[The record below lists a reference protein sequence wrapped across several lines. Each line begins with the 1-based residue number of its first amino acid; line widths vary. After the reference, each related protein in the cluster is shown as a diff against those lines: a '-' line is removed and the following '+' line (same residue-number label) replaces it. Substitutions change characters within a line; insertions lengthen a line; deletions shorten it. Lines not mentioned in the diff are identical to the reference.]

1 MKISITIFLVFLFPF
16 LLSSQDDRK
25 FTYNEGND
33 KNYISYEQLE
43 ELTTK
48 MIESNPNYY
57 NEEDVQKFIHIDLS
71 ALPNYTDDE
80 LHKRLLAIPTTIP
93 LKLTPQIGELI
104 RYFVTKR
111 REYVIRMLTMSK
123 VYFPIYEE
131 IFDEAD
137 LPLELKCLSIVE
149 SALNPL
155 AKSRVGATGLWQFM
169 HGTARHEGMEIN
181 TLYDARSDVYV
192 STEHAAKFLKK
203 LHNLYGDWF
212 LALAA
217 YNAGPGNVNK
227 AIKYSGGYDFWTVK
241 HRLPRET
248 QNYVPSFIAMVYIMH
263 YHKDYFLYPGK
274 PKIDFKNTVIEIV
287 KEKQSTKY
295 IAELV
300 GISEEV
306 IKQYNPCLKKGI
318 IPKVENG
325 YHLVLPK
332 QYAYALNEK
341 KNLLA
346 IDPYIF
352 NPAFEVP
359 SNNNA
364 NGADTTILDPQKQA
378 EIARNIEVAKV
389 KELTEEVVK
398 EIERKVDRDA
408 RVEEFEKSIATDS
421 IITKTDNQIET
432 FETFENKETKTN
444 EEVVVISEKEIIKT
458 DSFISEKQDSIP
470 LETEIALVQ
479 ETKIDSLPIENSLTE
494 MLAYQ
499 EAQNKIADTVDVNK
513 AYLMAIKKE
522 EELKQLKKYKIV
534 KVEEV
539 QNKTTYHKVSKGESL
554 IEIAKNYGVSVNKI
568 LEWNPKVNKK
578 NLQLGANLKLNV
590 QEKIVKPQ
598 YESITS
604 SSNQEEN
611 QIIHKVKKGENLYQI
626 SKLYNVSLN
635 DLKLWNNLEDESLKI
650 GKEIVIISSG
660 VSKNNIYLGDYFYH
674 ISRGGDT
681 LQSASNLYK
690 VPLETLKKLNNK
702 SEDEPLQAGEKIKI
716 PSL

>member
-1 MKISITIFLVFLFPF
+1 MKISKLVFFIFLLPMFLTAQYD
-16 LLSSQDDRK
+16 SRK

-33 KNYISYEQLE
+33 KNYINYEQLE

-48 MIESNPNYY
+48 MIENNPNYF
-57 NEEDVQKFIHIDLS
+57 NEEDVQKFINIDIS
-71 ALPNYTDDE
+71 TLPKYTDE
-80 LHKRLLAIPTTIP
+80 EIHKRLLAIPTTIP
-93 LKLTPQIGELI
+93 LKFTPQIGELI

-111 REYVIRMLTMSK
+111 REYVTRMLTMSK

-137 LPLELKCLSIVE
+137 IPLELKCLSIVE

-241 HRLPRET
+241 HKLPRET

-300 GISEEV
+300 GTSEEV

-325 YHLVLPK
+325 FHLVLPK

-359 SNNNA
+359 INNNI
-364 NGADTTILDPQKQA
+364 ADSMILDPQKQA
-378 EIARNIEVAKV
+378 EIARNIEVAKI
-389 KELTEEVVK
+389 KELTQEVVK
-398 EIERKVDRDA
+398 EIERKVDRET
-408 RVEEFEKSIATDS
+408 RIEEFEKNMESDS
-421 IITKTDNQIET
+421 NVSKSDNQVVT
-432 FETFENKETKTN
+432 FESFENKESKKIDTTLITEN
-444 EEVVVISEKEIIKT
+444 ENSVE
-458 DSFISEKQDSIP
+458 DSILSQKQDSSSN
-470 LETEIALVQ
+470 LVIVQNQ
-479 ETKIDSLPIENSLTE
+479 EVKIDSLPIENSVEENYTTTE
-494 MLAYQ
+494 
-499 EAQNKIADTVDVNK
+499 EQNKKTDTVDVNK

-522 EELKQLKKYKIV
+522 EEIKQLKKYKIV

-539 QNKTTYHKVSKGESL
+539 QSKTSYHKVLKGETLS
-554 IEIAKNYGVSVNKI
+554 EIAKNYGVSVNKI
-568 LEWNPKVNKK
+568 LEWNPKVDKK
-578 NLQLGANLKLNV
+578 NLQLGANLKLNL
-590 QEKIVKPQ
+590 QEKVIRPQ
-598 YESITS
+598 YESIAS
-604 SSNQEEN
+604 ASIPEEN
-611 QIIHKVKKGENLYQI
+611 QIIHKVRKGENLFQI
-626 SKLYNVSLN
+626 SKLYNVSLA
-635 DLKLWNNLEDESLKI
+635 DLKLWNNLEDESLQI
-650 GKEIVIISSG
+650 GKEIVIISNG
-660 VSKNNIYLGDYFYH
+660 NSKNNISLGDYFYH
-674 ISRGGDT
+674 VSRGGDT